1 MVIRKG
7 AFKEAAEFISS
18 SYVYYENK
26 KTYNEEYICF
36 RIYEMYYKH
45 NKEIIWS
52 SEDDNKIQRFYDI
65 SEKRKNQLENDE
77 VFELYEDILYIEI
90 GFEKAEKKQTL
101 ESIDILF
108 DVLKYYGY
116 ENKPKK
122 KELIKKTKEF
132 FKNQKKGKRFK
143 GAKN

>member
-1 MVIRKG
+1 MIIRQG
-7 AFKEAAEFISS
+7 VFKEAAEFISS
-18 SYVYYENK
+18 SYVYYESK
-26 KTYNEEYICF
+26 KIYDEEYICF

-52 SEDDNKIQRFYDI
+52 SENDNKIQRFNDI
-65 SEKRKNQLENDE
+65 SEKRKNQLETDDI
-77 VFELYEDILYIEI
+77 FELYKDILYIEI

-101 ESIDILF
+101 ESIDVLF
-108 DVLKYYGY
+108 DVLEHYGY
-116 ENKPKK
+116 KNKPKK

-132 FKNQKKGKRFK
+132 FKLQKKGKRIK